1 MNTETGSALV
11 KVIER
16 RIAAEVA
23 PLRER
28 VAALEAEVK
37 ALRGREPSRPGFFG
51 KLTGAFSGGSR

>member
-1 MNTETGSALV
+1 MNIETSNALIRL
-11 KVIER
+11 IEQR
-16 RIAAEVA
+16 VAAEVA

>member
-11 KVIER
+11 RFIER
-16 RIAAEVA
+16 RIAAEVG